1 MAETERRCPHDDMVM
16 KQHPLDTESA
26 PVAAASGDG
35 FGGKAPDSL
44 KGEQVFAY
52 DESRKLGVTSS
63 VFLILNK
70 MIGTGSECHPW
81 WIRSEQCLTDI
92 HAVFSTPSGIFRAT
106 GNVGISIILWIIGG
120 IITFSGLSVYVHPLS
135 QLLVF

>member
-1 MAETERRCPHDDMVM
+1 M
-16 KQHPLDTESA
+16 DTSIPVIREASESDW
-26 PVAAASGDG
+26 PRVWTLFQSVAASG
-35 FGGKAPDSL
+35 
-44 KGEQVFAY
+44 EVFAY